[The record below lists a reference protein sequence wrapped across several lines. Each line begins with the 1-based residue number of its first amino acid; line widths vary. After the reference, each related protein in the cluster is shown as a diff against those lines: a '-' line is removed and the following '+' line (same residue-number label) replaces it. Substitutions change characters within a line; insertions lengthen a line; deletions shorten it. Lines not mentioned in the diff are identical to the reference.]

1 MKGLNCMNPYIRRSI
16 LLITFFFNGIIIL
29 HAQCFKGNTA
39 VGAGES
45 LAYDVSYQVGPVWTN
60 IALVIFTT
68 AKEMNN
74 GKNVLHC
81 KLSAKTYP
89 TYDHIFKVRDYY
101 ESWVNP
107 ETFRPARFQRYTV
120 HKSNTIL
127 SSQLFTAGS
136 YSVYSTYKLNSDPVS
151 SQTFQVGACVFDMLT
166 SMYFARNLN
175 LDYLRDG
182 TAVPVSAMYGDA
194 SYQVNLIA
202 AGREIIEGRDG
213 KKYHCMKFRIR
224 MPSGLKIFKEN
235 SEVNLWVTADKNRI
249 PVYMEAEIFLG
260 KVKVYLNDAKGML
273 NPMTALLSK

>member
-1 MKGLNCMNPYIRRSI
+1 MKKTSSLFNNIGIRIFLMSI
-16 LLITFFFNGIIIL
+16 FLPGFFLLQ
-29 HAQCFKGNTA
+29 AQCFKGNTA
-39 VGAGES
+39 VGPGEY

-60 IALVIFTT
+60 IALVTFTT
-68 AKEMNN
+68 AKEVNN
-74 GKNVLHC
+74 GKNVLHF

-101 ESWVNP
+101 ESWVNV
-107 ETFRPARFQRYTV
+107 ETFRPVRFQRYTV
-120 HKSNTIL
+120 HKANTIL
-127 SSQLFTAGS
+127 SSQLFPDGS
-136 YSVYSTYKLNSDPVS
+136 SSVFSTYRLNTNPAS
-151 SQTFQVGACVFDMLT
+151 SETFTVGACVFDMVT
-166 SMYFARNLN
+166 AMYFARNLN

-182 TAVPVSAMYGDA
+182 TAVPVSALYGSEA
-194 SYQVNLIA
+194 YQVNLVA
-202 AGREIIEGRDG
+202 AGREIIEARDG

-260 KVKVYLNDAKGML
+260 KVKIYLNDAKGML